1 MDAAMEARVDRK
13 SLLLCLGLVL
23 VIRLP
28 FLNQAIQGDDHIYLT
43 EAQHALVDPLH
54 PNDVKY
60 VFLGDEV
67 DLRGHS
73 HPPGNA
79 WPLAGL
85 LLVIGDVKE
94 IPFHAAYMV
103 FSVIAVWA
111 MWSLAY
117 RFSERPLWATLLF
130 IAAPAFVVNGGSLEA
145 DLPFLAFWMASIAL
159 FLSGRMW
166 LAALAMAAA
175 AMLAYQAVLLIP
187 ILFFAIRLGLV
198 RDNRSLTVAAP
209 IRAATVRER
218 LPDRRCTAPYAT
230 LLTPL
235 VVLIAWQ
242 IFTRLTTGTMPAGK
256 LAEYFSTYAF
266 QAIGHKLQ
274 NALMLFIHSWWIVF
288 PALVPGAAAIA
299 WRRRREPETLF
310 LLAWIGIFFAG
321 ALAIFF
327 SGSARYLLPM
337 AAPVAILASRLR
349 DKWLAPCFAIQLAL
363 GLALATVN
371 YQHWA
376 GYRTFAAAL
385 RGPSAGH
392 RVWVDNDWGLRYYL
406 EADHALPARK
416 GQHVRPGDIVVSS
429 ELGHN
434 VEFTAPLSLLASADI
449 QATLPLRLIG
459 LNGHSGYSTVDE
471 GYLPF
476 GISTGPIDRVMARLV
491 MERHA
496 TWEYLTIG
504 APEAAEQ
511 VVSGI
516 FPADRWMSQAGVV
529 VLKSPTV
536 PKTLRAE
543 FYLPPNATAR
553 QVTLLLDGREV
564 AARNYPGPGAYTLTS
579 DEPLQGTTV
588 EIRVDRTFTAP
599 GDRRALG
606 MVLIAVGFR

>member
-1 MDAAMEARVDRK
+1 MEASVARK

-23 VIRLP
+23 FIRLP

-54 PNDVKY
+54 PSDVKY
-60 VFLGDEV
+60 VFMGDEV

-73 HPPGNA
+73 HPPGNV

-85 LLVIGDVKE
+85 ILLFGDVYE
-94 IPFHAAYMV
+94 VPFHAAYIV
-103 FSVIAVWA
+103 FSMVAVWA
-111 MWSLAY
+111 MWSLAC
-117 RFSERPLWATLLF
+117 RFSERPLWATLMF
-130 IAAPAFVVNGGSLEA
+130 VAVPAFVVNGASLEA
-145 DLPFLAFWMASIAL
+145 DLPFLAFWMAAIAL
-159 FLSGRMW
+159 FLSGRML

-175 AMLAYQAVLLIP
+175 AMMAYQAVFLLP
-187 ILFFAIRLGLV
+187 ILFCGTRLRLV
-198 RDNRSLTVAAP
+198 QASASSP
-209 IRAATVRER
+209 E
-218 LPDRRCTAPYAT
+218 DRKLAPYAT

-235 VVLIAWQ
+235 LVLIAWQ
-242 IFTRLTTGTMPAGK
+242 LFTRLTTGTMPAGK
-256 LAEYFSTYAF
+256 LAEYFSTYGL
-266 QAIGHKLQ
+266 QAIQHKLQ
-274 NALMLFIHSWWIVF
+274 NALMLFIHSWWIVC
-288 PALVPGAAAIA
+288 PVLVPAAAALA
-299 WRRRREPETLF
+299 WRNRRDPGTAF

-327 SGSARYLLPM
+327 AGSARYLLPM
-337 AAPVAILASRLR
+337 AAPVAILASRLPT
-349 DKWLAPCFAIQLAL
+349 KWLAPAFAIQLAIA
-363 GLALATVN
+363 LALATVN

-376 GYRTFAAAL
+376 GYRTFAASL
-385 RGPSAGH
+385 RAPSAGH

-416 GQHVRPGDIVVSS
+416 GQHVRPGDIVVSG

-434 VEFTAPLSLLASADI
+434 VEFTAPLSLLSSANI
-449 QATLPLRLIG
+449 QASLPLRLIG
-459 LNGHSGYSTVDE
+459 LNSHSGYSTVDE

-476 GISTGPIDRVMARLV
+476 GISTSPIDRVMARLV

-496 TWEYLTIG
+496 TQEYLSIS

-529 VLKSPTV
+529 VLKSPAV
-536 PKTLRAE
+536 PKKLRAE
-543 FYLPPNATAR
+543 FYLPPNARAR
-553 QVTLLLDGREV
+553 QITLLLDGREV
-564 AARNYPGPGAYTLTS
+564 ASHTYPGPGAYTLVS
-579 DEPLQGTTV
+579 AEPLQGTTV

-606 MVLIAVGFR
+606 MILIGVGFTPSEK

>member
-1 MDAAMEARVDRK
+1 MEAAVVNTKAARK

-23 VIRLP
+23 LIRWA

-60 VFLGDEV
+60 VFLGDQV

-85 LLVIGDVKE
+85 ILLFGDVKE
-94 IPFHAAYMV
+94 VPFHAAYIV
-103 FSVIAVWA
+103 FSLIAVWA
-111 MWSLAY
+111 MWSLAC

-130 IAAPAFVVNGGSLEA
+130 IAVPAFVVNGGSLEA

-175 AMLAYQAVLLIP
+175 AMMAYQAVFLLP
-187 ILFFAIRLGLV
+187 VLFCGIRLRLV
-198 RDNRSLTVAAP
+198 QASASSP
-209 IRAATVRER
+209 EGESPWATR
-218 LPDRRCTAPYAT
+218 LHKAEPYAT
-230 LLTPL
+230 LLTPIL
-235 VVLIAWQ
+235 VLVAWQ
-242 IFTRLTTGTMPAGK
+242 LFTRLTTGTMPARK

-266 QAIGHKLQ
+266 QAVQHKLQ
-274 NALMLFIHSWWIVF
+274 NALMLFIHSWWIVC
-288 PALVPGAAAIA
+288 PVLVPATAVLA
-299 WRRRREPETLF
+299 WRNRRDPGTLF

-337 AAPVAILASRLR
+337 AAPVAILASRLPT
-349 DKWLAPCFAIQLAL
+349 KWLAPAFAIQLAIA
-363 GLALATVN
+363 LALSAVN
-371 YQHWA
+371 YQHWE
-376 GYRTFAAAL
+376 GYRAFAAAL
-385 RGPSAGH
+385 RAPSAGH

-406 EADHALPARK
+406 ESDHALPARK
-416 GQHVRPGDIVVSS
+416 GQHVRPGDIVVTS

-434 VEFTAPLSLLASADI
+434 VAFTAPLSLLSSADI
-449 QATLPLRLIG
+449 PASLPLRLIG
-459 LNGHSGYSTVDE
+459 LNSHSGYSTVDE

-496 TWEYLTIG
+496 TQEYLTIS

-511 VVSGI
+511 IVSGI

-529 VLKSPTV
+529 VLKSPAV
-536 PKTLRAE
+536 PRKLRAE
-543 FYLPPNATAR
+543 FYLPPNAKAR
-553 QVTLLLDGREV
+553 QVTLLLDDREV
-564 AARNYPGPGAYTLTS
+564 ASHTYSGPGAYTLVS
-579 DEPLQGTTV
+579 AEALQGTTV

-599 GDRRALG
+599 GDQRALG
-606 MVLIAVGFR
+606 MVLIGVGFAP

>member
-1 MDAAMEARVDRK
+1 MEARVDRK
-13 SLLLCLGLVL
+13 WLLLCLGLVL
-23 VIRLP
+23 LIRLP
-28 FLNQAIQGDDHIYLT
+28 FLHQAIQGDDQIYLT
-43 EAQHALVDPLH
+43 EAEHALVDALH

-67 DLRGHS
+67 DLRCHS

-79 WPLAGL
+79 WPLAAL
-85 LLVIGDVKE
+85 LLVFGDVKE
-94 IPFHAAYMV
+94 IPFHALYMV
-103 FSVIAVWA
+103 FSLIAVWA
-111 MWSLAY
+111 MWRLAC

-159 FLSGRMW
+159 FLSGRMV

-175 AMLAYQAVLLIP
+175 AMLAYQAVFLLP
-187 ILFFAIRLGLV
+187 ILFCGIRLGLV
-198 RDNRSLTVAAP
+198 SPSRRWLESRRQAGLPAP
-209 IRAATVRER
+209 QLLV
-218 LPDRRCTAPYAT
+218 APYAT

-235 VVLIAWQ
+235 LVLIGWQ
-242 IFTRLTTGTMPAGK
+242 VFTRLTTGTMPAGK
-256 LAEYFSTYAF
+256 LAEYFFTYAF
-266 QAIGHKLQ
+266 QAIQHKLQ
-274 NALMLFIHSWWIVF
+274 NALMLFTHSWWIVF
-288 PALVPGAAAIA
+288 PALVPATAVLA
-299 WRRRREPETLF
+299 WRNRRDPAPGF
-310 LLAWIGIFFAG
+310 LLAWMGIFFAG

-349 DKWLAPCFAIQLAL
+349 AKWLAPCFAIQLAL

-385 RGPSAGH
+385 RAPSAGH

-406 EADHALPARK
+406 ESGHALPARK
-416 GQHVRPGDIVVSS
+416 SQHVRPGDIIVSS

-434 VEFTAPLSLLASADI
+434 VEFTAPLSLLSSANI

-459 LNGHSGYSTVDE
+459 LNSHSGYSTVVE

-496 TWEYLTIG
+496 TQEYLRMS

-529 VLKSPTV
+529 VLKSP
-536 PKTLRAE
+536 A
-543 FYLPPNATAR
+543 N
-553 QVTLLLDGREV
+553 
-564 AARNYPGPGAYTLTS
+564 
-579 DEPLQGTTV
+579 
-588 EIRVDRTFTAP
+588 
-599 GDRRALG
+599 
-606 MVLIAVGFR
+606 